1 MPNVWI
7 AAAIA
12 AGVVLALGL
21 SVSFMRRKAA
31 PVSFTDEREER
42 LTQKL
47 ADMLGCTLAEALPAM
62 RRELQ
67 IAPNQPDDT
76 LLKRAAYHY
85 RRTLPDGACR
95 VWRDRTPG

>member
-95 VWRDRTPG
+95 VWRDRTSG

>member
-12 AGVVLALGL
+12 AGVIVALGL

-62 RRELQ
+62 RRELE
-67 IAPNQPDDT
+67 IAPGQPDDT

-95 VWRDRTPG
+95 VWRRVG